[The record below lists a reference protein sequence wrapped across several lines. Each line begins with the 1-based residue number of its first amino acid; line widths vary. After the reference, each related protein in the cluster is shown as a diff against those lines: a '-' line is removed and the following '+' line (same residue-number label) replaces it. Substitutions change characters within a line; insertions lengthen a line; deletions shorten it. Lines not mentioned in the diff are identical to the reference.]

1 MLRIRHF
8 IIMRYT
14 HFASFALA
22 VLVLSG
28 CRKDESITPT
38 PDPPVATTGK
48 LRLTLV
54 PEWEGQPM
62 QRFTEYRNFSDYR
75 MTIELLKMHLGE
87 IQLLNA
93 DTVAFLA
100 DATYWDLG
108 NGPVSQEW
116 TVPVGSWPVFLAALG
131 IRPELNYADPAAY
144 GPNHPLNVSNGTYW
158 NWATGYR
165 FVMFEGRYDPDPA
178 STATLISAFAIHT
191 GMDTC
196 YTDLDLTPSTPIV
209 IEGDRTTEVV
219 VRIAVDRFF
228 YSSTGSIDLA
238 TENTA
243 HGNNI
248 PLALKFTRHVKES
261 LSVQ

>member
-1 MLRIRHF
+1 
-8 IIMRYT
+8 
-14 HFASFALA
+14 
-22 VLVLSG
+22 
-28 CRKDESITPT
+28 
-38 PDPPVATTGK
+38 
-48 LRLTLV
+48 
-54 PEWEGQPM
+54 
-62 QRFTEYRNFSDYR
+62 

-87 IQLLNA
+87 IRLTNGDA
-93 DTVAFLA
+93 DAYLA

-116 TVPVGSWPVFLAALG
+116 TVAKGTWPAFQAALG

-144 GPNHPLNVSNGTYW
+144 GPGHPLNVSNGTYW

-196 YTDLDLTPSTPIV
+196 YTELDLTPATPIV
-209 IEGDRTTEVV
+209 IEGGRTTEVV

-228 YSSTGSIDLA
+228 YSSSDNIDLA

-243 HGNNI
+243 HGNNV
-248 PLALKFTRHVKES
+248 PLALKFTRYVKDS
-261 LSVQ
+261 FSVQ